1 MVRKPGG
8 SSKKPRNLNPSTR
21 SQGRPE
27 RVAMN
32 RLHQHD
38 DDVRTRGTGAAFP
51 SLQDQNLEPRNLP
64 LEDLRQ
70 ITNNFSDEQLLGE
83 GGFGKVYKGVV
94 QNGDIV
100 AVKKLMSTMPGINDK
115 QFQNEVHHL
124 MKLKHPNIVQLIGY
138 CSETET
144 ILAPYN
150 GTFVYAEKSERL
162 LCLEYLS
169 KRSLREHL
177 SDESSGLDWSTRYK
191 IIEGIC
197 YGLQYLHEEW
207 KVNTP
212 IIHMDLKPP
221 NILLDDNMVPKIADF
236 GLSRL
241 FGEEQTRTCTKSRD
255 GTFVLKNWRN
265 RLEKLPRYGS
275 WETDDSQIRR
285 CIQTGLVCVKL
296 DWEERPTIC
305 QIIQMLKGNERER
318 SGSGGGGGGVAH
330 SSVPVVLVGDDDKQ
344 GHHGGEQEEEEL
356 ELRRGPWTAEED
368 HALYVYI
375 ACHGEGRWNSLARA
389 AGLKRTGKSC
399 RLRWLNYLRPNLKR
413 GNFTADEQ
421 LLILDLHSRW
431 GNRWSKI
438 AQHLPGRT
446 ANEIKNY
453 WRTRVQKHAK
463 QLNCDVNSARFKDA
477 IRYHWMPRLAAE
489 AADRRRLL
497 QGAGDHHHYPAGD
510 HQDHGDHHYYPAGN
524 HQDHGGHALSSGMGV
539 TSFTV

>member
-8 SSKKPRNLNPSTR
+8 RSKKPRRLNPSTR

-32 RLHQHD
+32 QLHHQHPSATAAASACPD
-38 DDVRTRGTGAAFP
+38 AAAVGTRDTVAAFP

-70 ITNNFSDEQLLGE
+70 ITNNFSDEQLIGE
-83 GGFGKVYKGVV
+83 GGFGKVYKGVL

-100 AVKKLMSTMPGINDK
+100 AVKKLTSTMPAGINDK

-150 GTFVYAEKSERL
+150 GTFVNAEKSERL

-177 SDESSGLDWSTRYK
+177 SDESSGLDWNTRYK
-191 IIEGIC
+191 IIEGIY

-255 GTFVLKNWRN
+255 GTLGYMASEYLNRGRKDYPYESETSFEKFIWLVLRNWRG
-265 RLEKLPRYGS
+265 RLEKASGYDATQ
-275 WETDDSQIRR
+275 EIVYQQIRR
-285 CIQTGLVCVKL
+285 CMGIGLACVKV
-296 DWEERPTIC
+296 DREERPTTC
-305 QIIQMLKGNERER
+305 EIIKMLH
-318 SGSGGGGGGVAH
+318 GSGDVTGAFFGIMSDGR
-330 SSVPVVLVGDDDKQ
+330 VVMAQ
-344 GHHGGEQEEEEL
+344 GWAPWA
-356 ELRRGPWTAEED
+356 RR
-368 HALYVYI
+368 
-375 ACHGEGRWNSLARA
+375 RQR
-389 AGLKRTGKSC
+389 
-399 RLRWLNYLRPNLKR
+399 
-413 GNFTADEQ
+413 
-421 LLILDLHSRW
+421 
-431 GNRWSKI
+431 
-438 AQHLPGRT
+438 GRT
-446 ANEIKNY
+446 RPA
-453 WRTRVQKHAK
+453 
-463 QLNCDVNSARFKDA
+463 AR
-477 IRYHWMPRLAAE
+477 Y
-489 AADRRRLL
+489 LL
-497 QGAGDHHHYPAGD
+497 PHHQVHSTGDHR
-510 HQDHGDHHYYPAGN
+510 HGIRV
-524 HQDHGGHALSSGMGV
+524 GMG
-539 TSFTV
+539 